1 MVPYEAG
8 GGEAD
13 GTEFAGVMA
22 QRVFSTIGTAA
33 EDVAAVFGNEAPD
46 LSAAFMVWALQ
57 ETERQGVSGCTIS
70 STHAIKLRTRQLL
83 PGHWPHVPEHGSV
96 LRDPP
101 GAGA

>member
-1 MVPYEAG
+1 MPVGVG

-57 ETERQGVSGCTIS
+57 ETERQGGGCNRKQHTCHWALHSIA
-70 STHAIKLRTRQLL
+70 AIRVMATR
-83 PGHWPHVPEHGSV
+83 
-96 LRDPP
+96 
-101 GAGA
+101 A